1 MVERIPTTDTIVV
14 SERADALEDG
24 RAIGR
29 SADELALL
37 ASWLHGRSDHTRR
50 AYSANVARFLT
61 VVEKPLAQVTLADLQ
76 DYADTLG
83 AAGLAPAS
91 RARMLAAVKSL
102 LTFAHTTGFIPYN
115 PGRGLRL
122 PGVRGRLAERIPSE
136 EDVLTLLAG
145 ERNRRNHAFIRLLY
159 NAGLRLSEAC
169 ALCWRDLQGR
179 GDAGQVTVWGKGE
192 KERTIL
198 LSAGT
203 WRELLALR
211 PTGAGPDD
219 PVFRSRHGRPLSPT
233 QAWRIVKA
241 AAAPGPSC
249 RRSWGM
255 GPPRTGAGGSGRPRA
270 CGRASRR
277 SWGLPARAAAGIER
291 LFIVHRCRPVVP
303 RLPHRAIPEQPG
315 DGAPTR

>member
-1 MVERIPTTDTIVV
+1 MGEVSMTAAGSLPEPVMAPSLDRTDL
-14 SERADALEDG
+14 ADLT
-24 RAIGR
+24 
-29 SADELALL
+29 ADEQALL

-50 AYSANVARFLT
+50 AYSANIARFLAH
-61 VVEKPLAQVTLADLQ
+61 VGKPLAQVTLADLQ
-76 DYADTLG
+76 GYADTLA

-102 LTFAHTTGFIPYN
+102 LTFAHTTGYLPFN

-169 ALCWRDLQGR
+169 ALCWRDLQSR

-211 PTGAGPDD
+211 PVGAGPDD

-241 AAAPGPSC
+241 AATRAGLEKAPDFSPHWLRHAHASHALD
-249 RRSWGM
+249 R
-255 GPPRTGAGGSGRPRA
+255 GAPVSLVREDLGH
-270 CGRASRR
+270 ASLVTTSRYTH
-277 SWGLPARAAAGIER
+277 AR
-291 LFIVHRCRPVVP
+291 
-303 RLPHRAIPEQPG
+303 PG
-315 DGAPTR
+315 DGSSRYLPL